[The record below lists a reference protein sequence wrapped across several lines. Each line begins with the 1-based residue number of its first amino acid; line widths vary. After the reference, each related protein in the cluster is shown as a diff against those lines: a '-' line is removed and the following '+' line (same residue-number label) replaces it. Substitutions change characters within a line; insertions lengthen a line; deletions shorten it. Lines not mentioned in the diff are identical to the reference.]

1 MIKSSFL
8 IAGKHAVTEALKNPN
23 RKVLRVFLTE
33 ESKKKL
39 NSENQN
45 KHLLKNVKILYKT
58 NKELDRLCSK
68 DQISHQGLI
77 AEIIPLE
84 EANIKEYLTQN
95 SEKKCI
101 TFAAIEGVTDPR
113 NIGSIIRSASSFD
126 IDGIIVV
133 QRSYPDQSKL
143 LYKSASGCIE
153 LLNIFEVSNINTTLK
168 YLKSKNFWISGFDS
182 QSKNDFLKHNW
193 DGNNVLLFGSEG
205 YGLKYQ
211 TKKNSD
217 FLLKININKNV
228 ESLNISNSASI
239 IFHHLHQI
247 KKIIIITG
255 KGLRSKNIDNPYVS
269 KDLSILKNSVP
280 DYINTN
286 SKINNKIKG
295 ISKAEIK
302 DGGEG
307 AFYIFLKK
315 LENKF

>member
-68 DQISHQGLI
+68 EQITHQGLI
-77 AEIIPLE
+77 AEITPLE

-95 SEKKCI
+95 SEKKFI

-113 NIGSIIRSASSFD
+113 NIGSIIRSASSFG

-133 QRSYPDQSKL
+133 KRSYPSQSKL
-143 LYKSASGCIE
+143 LYKSASGCTE

-182 QSKNDFLKHNW
+182 KSKNDFLKHNW

-217 FLLKININKNV
+217 FLLRININKNV
-228 ESLNISNSASI
+228 ESLNISNTASI
-239 IFHHLHQI
+239 IFHHLYQI
-247 KKIIIITG
+247 KKI
-255 KGLRSKNIDNPYVS
+255 
-269 KDLSILKNSVP
+269 
-280 DYINTN
+280 
-286 SKINNKIKG
+286 
-295 ISKAEIK
+295 
-302 DGGEG
+302 
-307 AFYIFLKK
+307 K
-315 LENKF
+315 LF

>member
-1 MIKSSFL
+1 MIKPSFL
-8 IAGKHAVTEALKNPN
+8 IVGKHAVTEALKNPH

-39 NSENQN
+39 NSENQD
-45 KHLLKNVKILYKT
+45 KHLLKNIKILYKT

-68 DQISHQGLI
+68 DQITHQGLI

-84 EANIKEYLTQN
+84 EANIKEYLTKN

-133 QRSYPDQSKL
+133 KRSYPTRSKL
-143 LYKSASGCIE
+143 LYKSASGCME
-153 LLNIFEVSNINTTLK
+153 LLKIFEVANINTTLK
-168 YLKSKNFWISGFDS
+168 YLKSKNFWISAFDS
-182 QSKNDFLKHNW
+182 QCKNDFLKHNW

-217 FLLKININKNV
+217 FLFKININKNA

-239 IFHHLHQI
+239 IFHHLRQI
-247 KKIIIITG
+247 KKM
-255 KGLRSKNIDNPYVS
+255 KS
-269 KDLSILKNSVP
+269 
-280 DYINTN
+280 
-286 SKINNKIKG
+286 
-295 ISKAEIK
+295 
-302 DGGEG
+302 
-307 AFYIFLKK
+307 F
-315 LENKF
+315 